1 MLALKNINKIISLK
15 SSMFYPSNATDLFTP
30 EPILDTPQP
39 EEVNK
44 DLVLEFFAD
53 EKP

>member
-1 MLALKNINKIISLK
+1 MKTISAAVLL
-15 SSMFYPSNATDLFTP
+15 FIACSNATDLFTP
-30 EPILDTPQP
+30 EPILDTPKP